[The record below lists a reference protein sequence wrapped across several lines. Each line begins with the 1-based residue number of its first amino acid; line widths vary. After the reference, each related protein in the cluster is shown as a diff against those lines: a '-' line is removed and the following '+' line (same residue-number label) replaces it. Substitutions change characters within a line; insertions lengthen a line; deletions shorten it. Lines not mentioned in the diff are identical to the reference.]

1 MLELFAA
8 VLNAKRME
16 YNIILTVQ
24 YFCCQPIGAFAML
37 ELFAAVLNAKRME
50 YNIILTV
57 QYFCCQPML
66 IVLLINLLVRV
77 IYLIPD
83 VIFIYFLDSIITILV
98 GLLLF

>member
-1 MLELFAA
+1 
-8 VLNAKRME
+8 
-16 YNIILTVQ
+16 
-24 YFCCQPIGAFAML
+24 ML